1 MKMMNPN
8 LLSSHIHLLPAKP
21 RLRTLAQLLEGMD
34 AVPASDITEVMENL
48 LSINPTH
55 PTLQLAL
62 LP

>member
-1 MKMMNPN
+1 MNLN
-8 LLSSHIHLLPAKP
+8 LLSNHIHPLPAKP
-21 RLRTLAQLLEGMD
+21 QLRTLAQLLGEMV
-34 AVPASDITEVMENL
+34 AVPASDITGVTENL